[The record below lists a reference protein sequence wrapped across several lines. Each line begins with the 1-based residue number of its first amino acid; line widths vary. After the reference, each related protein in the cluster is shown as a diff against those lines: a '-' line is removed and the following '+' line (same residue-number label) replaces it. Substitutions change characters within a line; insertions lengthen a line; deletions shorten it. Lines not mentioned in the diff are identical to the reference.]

1 MFCKTVQKSMLL
13 LMFDND
19 ERTIELTERF
29 DVDKARQLLLSDLL
43 DAKGKRILGNYLTK
57 LSGNAMQVQYTNES
71 LGRLEANV
79 LGLKKNGT
87 CSSQMNLWNVMKAV
101 GCSGIYTDID
111 IVNCHPVLMTKMY
124 SGLGDT
130 YNHWRI
136 AASTTLSSTRIFLT
150 PYFLRVL

>member
-1 MFCKTVQKSMLL
+1 MTKRDIH
-13 LMFDND
+13 MFDND

-43 DAKGKRILGNYLTK
+43 DAKGKRILKNYLTK

-71 LGRLEANV
+71 LGRLEAKV
-79 LGLKKNGT
+79 LGLKKNET

-111 IVNCHPVLMTKMY
+111 IVNCHPVLLQQLFE
-124 SGLGDT
+124 SEG
-130 YNHWRI
+130 
-136 AASTTLSSTRIFLT
+136 
-150 PYFLRVL
+150 